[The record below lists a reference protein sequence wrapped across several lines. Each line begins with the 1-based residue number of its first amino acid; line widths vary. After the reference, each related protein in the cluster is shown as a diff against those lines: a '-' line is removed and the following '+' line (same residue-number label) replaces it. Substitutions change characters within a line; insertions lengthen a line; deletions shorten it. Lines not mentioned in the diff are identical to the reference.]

1 VRMCLPCLQGVRSVR
16 AQIKERRHRIL
27 KAHKMK
33 NLEAETWNQ
42 YDSTLQKLMME
53 HKQV

>member
-1 VRMCLPCLQGVRSVR
+1 MRMCFPCLQGARSVR
-16 AQIKERRHRIL
+16 AKIEERRHRIL
-27 KAHKMK
+27 MAHKLK

-42 YDSTLQKLMME
+42 YDSTLTKLMME